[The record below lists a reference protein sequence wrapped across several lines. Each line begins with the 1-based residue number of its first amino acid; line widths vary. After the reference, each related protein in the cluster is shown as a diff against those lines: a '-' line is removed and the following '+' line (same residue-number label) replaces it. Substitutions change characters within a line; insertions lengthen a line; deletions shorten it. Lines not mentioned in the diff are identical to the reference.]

1 MYDVYTMLL
10 LYLLMHQPISEK
22 TRDRKVHYKKKVASF
37 FTRKVNESNAANAS
51 AKSSGCD
58 IYFLPI
64 KDKETLGLSKQLF
77 GKSRY
82 LSFR

>member
-10 LYLLMHQPISEK
+10 LYLLMYQPISEK
-22 TRDRKVHYKKKVASF
+22 TRDCKVHYKKVASF

-51 AKSSGCD
+51 AKTSGCD